1 MFFSRERQSTWRHGL
16 VNRLT
21 VTELISKKVMQP
33 RSFHNCPFRRMLF
46 LVEQRIVRSFKEV
59 AMKIMKPAALAWV
72 LPFCCASAASAAPST
87 LSGSPALALAAVVA
101 AHSPVLSPAQR
112 KAVAAI
118 FNGKGAGPY
127 KDKVVVTADKIVC
140 RAGNVDITAR
150 SCELTFDKKTETF
163 AGREA
168 NELYATEVYAGV
180 PSDGAAGKIFESVSK
195 LKCTLDPQAI
205 AQNDG
210 SGADCSYEPAD

>member
-1 MFFSRERQSTWRHGL
+1 MVER
-16 VNRLT
+16 
-21 VTELISKKVMQP
+21 
-33 RSFHNCPFRRMLF
+33 
-46 LVEQRIVRSFKEV
+46 RIARSFKEV
-59 AMKIMKPAALAWV
+59 ELKIMKLAALACL
-72 LPFCCASAASAAPST
+72 LPFGFATAASAAPAT

-101 AHSPVLSPAQR
+101 AHSPLLSPAEK
-112 KAVAAI
+112 KATAAI

-127 KDKVVVTADKIVC
+127 KDKISVTADKIVC

-150 SCELTFDKKTETF
+150 NCELTFGKKTESF
-163 AGREA
+163 DGREA

-195 LKCTLDPQAI
+195 LKCTLDPKAI

-210 SGADCSYEPAD
+210 SGADCAYEPAD